1 MKTSKLLAVALAAL
15 VVTTGVAAAG
25 SGSNGD
31 DTVRIVDED
40 ITIGEA
46 TITISDTH
54 LSGPDLVNQHIE
66 DKKYTFSSTINV
78 MSLDVTVDGTTY
90 LLCDITIDIEGIGV
104 HFEDVTVSNE
114 Q

>member
-1 MKTSKLLAVALAAL
+1 MNSTKLLAAVLAAL

-25 SGSNGD
+25 SGSGGD
-31 DTVRIVDED
+31 DTVRIIDED
-40 ITIGEA
+40 VTIGEA

-54 LSGPDLVNQHIE
+54 ITGPDLVNTHIE
-66 DKKYTFSSTINV
+66 DRKYTFSSTIHV

-104 HFEDVTVSNE
+104 HLEDVTVSSE

>member
-1 MKTSKLLAVALAAL
+1 MNSTKLLAAVLAAL

-25 SGSNGD
+25 SSSGGE
-31 DTVRIVDED
+31 DTVRIIDED
-40 ITIGEA
+40 VTIGEA

-54 LSGPDLVNQHIE
+54 IAGPDLVNTHIE
-66 DKKYTFSSTINV
+66 DRKYTFSSTIHV

-104 HFEDVTVSNE
+104 HLEDVTVSSE